1 MTASK
6 TRRLLLTAGAA
17 GAVGLGAGAISLATG
32 RRAQAESALK
42 LPVHDAGPLAVEPVA
57 GGLDHPWSL
66 APLPEPD
73 GGFAGRFLVSERPGR
88 LRVVGA
94 DGRLSAPLA
103 GLPAV
108 RAEGQGGL
116 LDVVLHPRFA
126 QNRWVYWTYA
136 EPAPEGRAS
145 GSALARGRLDEA
157 GGRLQEV
164 EVLFRQRPKLVSGH
178 HYGSRLVWDREGRL
192 FMTLGDRGSQRQAAQ
207 GLDQHLG
214 KILRLDEQGRPAPG
228 NPALAT
234 GAAPEVWSWGHRN
247 VQGAALHP
255 QTGEL
260 WAHEHGPQGGDELN
274 RVQAGRN
281 HGWPAITHGR
291 EYGSGLAIGEGTAR
305 PDVVPALRTWVPSI
319 GPSGLAFVGGA
330 GGPARYPGCEGQPVL
345 GALRAGLV
353 ARLELDGPPEAPRL
367 RREVR
372 HAVGARV
379 RELRAAPDGWLY
391 LLTDEAEQG
400 RLLRV
405 ARL

>member
-1 MTASK
+1 MTTTKS
-6 TRRLLLTAGAA
+6 RRLLLTAGAA
-17 GAVGLGAGAISLATG
+17 AAVGLGAGAFNLATG
-32 RRAQAESALK
+32 RRAQAESALN
-42 LPVHDAGPLAVEPVA
+42 LPVQDGGPLAVETVA

-66 APLPEPD
+66 APLPEAD

-88 LRVVGA
+88 LRLVGA

-103 GLPAV
+103 GLPPV

-126 QNRWVYWTYA
+126 ENRWVYWTYA
-136 EPAPEGRAS
+136 EPAPDGRAS
-145 GSALARGRLDEA
+145 GAALARGRLDEA
-157 GGRLQEV
+157 GGRLAEV
-164 EVLFRQRPKLVSGH
+164 EVLFRQQPKLVSGH
-178 HYGSRLVWDREGRL
+178 HYGSRLVWDRGERL
-192 FMTLGDRGSQRQAAQ
+192 FMTLGDRGKLREAAQ
-207 GLDQHLG
+207 GLDQHVG
-214 KILRLDEQGRPAPG
+214 KILRLDEDGRPAPG
-228 NPALAT
+228 NPSLAA
-234 GAAPEVWSWGHRN
+234 GARPEIWSWGHRN

-255 QTGEL
+255 VSGEL

-281 HGWPAITHGR
+281 HGWPVVTHGK
-291 EYGSGLAIGEGTAR
+291 EYITGLDIGEGPSR

-330 GGPARYPGCEGQPVL
+330 GGPARYPGLAGQPVV

-353 ARLELDGPPEAPRL
+353 ARLEFEGPADAPRL

-372 HAVGARV
+372 HGVGARV
-379 RELRAAPDGWLY
+379 REVRAAPDGWLY
-391 LLTDEAEQG
+391 LLTDEAERG